1 MSDTENMITCKLLA
15 ITHCTEVIVTV
26 YKHYKKCQ
34 KNKKK
39 QNTGNCNCHVIT
51 YTRLH
56 NTLKPAAVTVWRT
69 EQLRKDTDG

>member
-39 QNTGNCNCHVIT
+39 QNTGNC
-51 YTRLH
+51 
-56 NTLKPAAVTVWRT
+56 
-69 EQLRKDTDG
+69 